1 MKDLAASILAR
12 LAQRRA
18 QTGEELNVLL
28 VRFALERLLYRLYR
42 SSYREQFILKGALL
56 FALWEPTLHRV
67 TRDLDLL
74 GFGHPSADRL
84 TEIFREFCQMEVE
97 ADGIVFDPHSVSCQD
112 IRAQDE
118 YAGIRVKLRA
128 SIGKA
133 IVPLQV
139 DVGFGDAL
147 PVAPEEVTFPVL
159 LGMSAPKLRAYS
171 RETVVAEKLEAM
183 VELGML
189 NSRFKDYFDLH
200 YLAQNFS
207 FHGVLLTKAIAGT
220 FERRGTPCPRELPIG
235 LTTSFSGDP
244 AKVRGWSAF
253 WRKTGLKAPMP
264 PLGDLILFL
273 VEFLE
278 PPLAA
283 AAAKKTLHAFWRSQ
297 HWITE

>member
-1 MKDLAASILAR
+1 MKNLAASVLAR

-18 QTGEELNVLL
+18 KTGEDFNVLL
-28 VRFALERLLYRLYR
+28 VRFALERLLYRLCR
-42 SSYREQFILKGALL
+42 SKHREQFVLKGALL

-74 GFGHPSADRL
+74 GFGNPSPDRL
-84 TEIFREFCQMEVE
+84 AELFRELCQMEVE
-97 ADGIVFDPHSVSCQD
+97 TDGIDFNPRSVRCED

-159 LGMSAPKLRAYS
+159 LGMAAPKLRAYA
-171 RETVVAEKLEAM
+171 RETVVAEKLEAL

-189 NSRFKDYFDLH
+189 NTRFKDYFDLH
-200 YLAQNFS
+200 YLARNFS
-207 FHGVLLTKAIAGT
+207 FEGALLAKAIAGRGGRCT
-220 FERRGTPCPRELPIG
+220 TGPTAKSRFTDCIARLRCCCARYCGGERTERACIYPWAAC
-235 LTTSFSGDP
+235 
-244 AKVRGWSAF
+244 
-253 WRKTGLKAPMP
+253 WRN
-264 PLGDLILFL
+264 
-273 VEFLE
+273 
-278 PPLAA
+278 
-283 AAAKKTLHAFWRSQ
+283 
-297 HWITE
+297 

>member
-1 MKDLAASILAR
+1 MKNLAASVLAR

-18 QTGEELNVLL
+18 KTGEDFNVLL
-28 VRFALERLLYRLYR
+28 VRFALERLLYRLCR
-42 SSYREQFILKGALL
+42 SPHREQFVLKGAML
-56 FALWEPTLHRV
+56 FVLWEPTLHRV

-84 TEIFREFCQMEVE
+84 AEIFREFCRMEVE
-97 ADGIVFDPHSVSCQD
+97 ADGVDFDPHSVACED

-128 SIGKA
+128 TIGKA
-133 IVPLQV
+133 MVPLQV

-159 LGMSAPKLRAYS
+159 LGMAAPKLRAYS
-171 RETVVAEKLEAM
+171 RETVVAEKLEAL

-207 FHGVLLTKAIAGT
+207 FDGGLLAKAIAGT
-220 FERRGTPCPRELPIG
+220 FERRGTPFPPGLPVG
-235 LTTSFSGDP
+235 LTPAFARDP
-244 AKVRGWSAF
+244 GKARGWSAF
-253 WRKTGLKAPMP
+253 WRKTGLKTPP
-264 PLGDLILFL
+264 PLLEDVVQSL
-273 VEFLE
+273 VEFLG
-278 PPLAA
+278 PPLGAA
-283 AAAKKTLHAFWRSQ
+283 ATEQPPPAIWKSR
-297 HWITE
+297 HWTTT